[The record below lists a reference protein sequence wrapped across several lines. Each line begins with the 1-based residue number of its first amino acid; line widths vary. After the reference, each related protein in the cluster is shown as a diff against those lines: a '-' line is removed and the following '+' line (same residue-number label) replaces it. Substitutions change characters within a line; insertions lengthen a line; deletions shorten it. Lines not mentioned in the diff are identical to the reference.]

1 MNAWWWWFCVV
12 LIIICRCHAE
22 KVHEYLWRA
31 MENYSGDYHWID
43 QFYNENK
50 WLMGSALY
58 MHFHRWPSTF
68 LYSCAREFCYCFS
81 IPRWRCSYLSAVFMC
96 GLPASWRTGVWWL
109 SEKKKITRELL
120 VKKKMKITFIA
131 VVEMNNYISCGQYCN
146 TPNTIMQLANANSH
160 ATQPHNALFHSY
172 MVLLY
177 LIYYMLS
184 HAHIIHYH

>member
-1 MNAWWWWFCVV
+1 MSIYGVRWKIIAAIIIESISFTMKISDLWVVRCICIFTGGPALFFILVLENFVIVFLFLDGDVHICLRFLCVV
-12 LIIICRCHAE
+12 CPHPGEQAYDGCL
-22 KVHEYLWRA
+22 
-31 MENYSGDYHWID
+31 
-43 QFYNENK
+43 
-50 WLMGSALY
+50 
-58 MHFHRWPSTF
+58 
-68 LYSCAREFCYCFS
+68 
-81 IPRWRCSYLSAVFMC
+81 
-96 GLPASWRTGVWWL
+96 
-109 SEKKKITRELL
+109 KKKITRELL